1 MKRLTHISTVGTF
14 KNLKTGEQY
23 TIKTGQTRRGGEDVL
38 FYIRNGTRQYVS
50 INEFTQIW
58 ERV

>member
-1 MKRLTHISTVGTF
+1 MKRLTHIKTIGLF
-14 KNLKTGEQY
+14 RNLNTGNEY
-23 TIKTGQTRRGGEDVL
+23 TIKTGVTVKKGEDVL

-50 INEFTQIW
+50 INEFTRLW